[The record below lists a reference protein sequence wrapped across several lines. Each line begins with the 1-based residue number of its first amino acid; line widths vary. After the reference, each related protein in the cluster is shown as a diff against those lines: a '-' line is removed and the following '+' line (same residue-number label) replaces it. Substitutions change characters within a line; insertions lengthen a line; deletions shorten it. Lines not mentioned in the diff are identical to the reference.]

1 MTREVATYPSEDR
14 IYSYINTWR
23 DNVSLVRL
31 LLRRA
36 EGLNVQCRVKN
47 KVVVMYLA
55 RVTSWRVSATWNSAE
70 TAATPRSC
78 QYANFT
84 IKYDPVSY
92 EMSCQTFHTTTPAQ
106 IRDNWFITELQ
117 IFFINNNANIS
128 FSRIFTTLDIPPHTL
143 EQLKSNIRPSS
154 SLNYYQHL
162 YQWKLY
168 QGSLTSSRNM
178 PLGTKGKFRF
188 EIKIINQ
195 KMLLKIK
202 SCKLIWVQRCRDNK
216 INGHIWV
223 LDTIIVVETQS
234 RATSSCGKA

>member
-14 IYSYINTWR
+14 RYSYINTWR

-70 TAATPRSC
+70 TVATPRSC

-117 IFFINNNANIS
+117 IFYINNNANIS
-128 FSRIFTTLDIPPHTL
+128 LSRIFTTLDISPHTL

-162 YQWKLY
+162 YEN
-168 QGSLTSSRNM
+168 SI
-178 PLGTKGKFRF
+178 KGHWLHLVICLWAQRENSDLKER
-188 EIKIINQ
+188 
-195 KMLLKIK
+195 LLIRK
-202 SCKLIWVQRCRDNK
+202 CYWRLNLVN
-216 INGHIWV
+216 
-223 LDTIIVVETQS
+223 
-234 RATSSCGKA
+234 